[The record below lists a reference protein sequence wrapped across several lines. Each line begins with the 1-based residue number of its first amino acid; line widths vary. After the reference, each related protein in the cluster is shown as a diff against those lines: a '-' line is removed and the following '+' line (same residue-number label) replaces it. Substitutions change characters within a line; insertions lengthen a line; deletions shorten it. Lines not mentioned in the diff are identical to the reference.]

1 MIAAILRSIS
11 RQARRHPLY
20 VGLNVF
26 GLALGIGV
34 FLTLTLVVRFEYSFN
49 TSFVDAD
56 RLARMDEHWSEP
68 GTTPFESADVS
79 FRALPFL
86 KQDFSEIEGAVTFT
100 ATTLN
105 VQKTGSSHIFLAA

>member
-1 MIAAILRSIS
+1 MISAILRSVC

-34 FLTLTLVVRFEYSFN
+34 FLTLALVVRFEYSFN
-49 TSFVDAD
+49 TGFVDAD
-56 RLARMDEHWSEP
+56 RLARMDEYWSEP
-68 GTTPFESADVS
+68 GTTPYENADVS

-86 KQDFSEIEGAVTFT
+86 KQDFSEIEDGVTFT
-100 ATTLN
+100 ATR
-105 VQKTGSSHIFLAA
+105 AC